1 MLEDVKMLRMSEKEL
16 CKRMT
21 YENKETYLR
30 MIDER
35 GGIVLLIPHYAN
47 FEWITGMGMIMRP
60 GDVPVQVYKPLKDV
74 YLDGLFKYIRA
85 RFGGY
90 NVPKHSTAREVIK
103 LKRAGKKMAIG
114 LITDQSPNMHEAHY
128 WTTFL
133 NQDTVFM
140 DGAERIA
147 KMMDFPV
154 FYCELRKE
162 RRGYCRVDFD
172 LVTDRP
178 KETADGEITE
188 IFARRLE
195 QTVRKEPAYWLWSHK
210 RWKLKRPEKK
220 NE

>member
-1 MLEDVKMLRMSEKEL
+1 MKSKLLYLLTYVGMWLLAVLPFPVLYALSDFIYFWLYHVIGYRRKVVRTNLKNSFPEKSAAELKAIERKFFHYLCDYMLEDVKMLRMSEKEL

-90 NVPKHSTAREVIK
+90 NVPKHSTAREVC
-103 LKRAGKKMAIG
+103 R
-114 LITDQSPNMHEAHY
+114 QE
-128 WTTFL
+128 
-133 NQDTVFM
+133 
-140 DGAERIA
+140 DGHRI
-147 KMMDFPV
+147 D
-154 FYCELRKE
+154 Y
-162 RRGYCRVDFD
+162 
-172 LVTDRP
+172 RP
-178 KETADGEITE
+178 IAQY
-188 IFARRLE
+188 A
-195 QTVRKEPAYWLWSHK
+195 
-210 RWKLKRPEKK
+210 
-220 NE
+220 